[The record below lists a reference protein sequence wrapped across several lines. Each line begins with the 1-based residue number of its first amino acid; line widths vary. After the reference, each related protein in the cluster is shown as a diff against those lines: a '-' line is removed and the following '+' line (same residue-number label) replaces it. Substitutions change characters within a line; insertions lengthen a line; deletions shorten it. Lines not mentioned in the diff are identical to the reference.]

1 MRAKFIYEDIKDILK
16 PKGESDIKNIFREH
30 GITDDE
36 ISIRVRKP
44 QDEYGQVR
52 LQRAL
57 IFSGVEVRKY
67 HGEVPEEE
75 NEDDFMKISGKP
87 WNVFNFVRIYYGRYD
102 SMDLLKRIII
112 NN

>member
-57 IFSGVEVRKY
+57 IFSGVKWGVGLILRAQATS
-67 HGEVPEEE
+67 E
-75 NEDDFMKISGKP
+75 NGSIPFRPSTQT
-87 WNVFNFVRIYYGRYD
+87 V
-102 SMDLLKRIII
+102 
-112 NN
+112 